1 MSEVMLPP
9 FHFRGSIPA
18 SKSILNRLLIIQ
30 SFAPALSI
38 IGDSDADDVV
48 KMKAGLRHVMRNEP
62 ADCGAAGTTLR
73 FLSLRASRVAGTH
86 HLSGSLRLF
95 ERPQSEISRLL
106 TQLDCEAEIRLQRL
120 TVRGQGWQT
129 PETEVVI
136 DRSVSSQFAS
146 ALFLNA
152 WGLDFDL
159 QVRFVGAAV
168 SQSYFEMT
176 IELLRRSGMKIEKL
190 KPAVGDAEG
199 DAVYVIKAKSEVTA
213 SSLVT
218 EPDASSAFAVAATGV
233 ARSGIV
239 ELENWPSNSL
249 QPDAVFPDLL
259 RQMGCETTLTTVND
273 LQTLRIMRA
282 VKSKLKPLDFDLRDA
297 PDLFPVLAVLCAL
310 ADGRSRLF
318 NAPQLAHKESNRI
331 GKMAE
336 LIKNLGRKVKVL
348 PDGLE
353 IDGREVAD
361 SGSGSGSGFG
371 FGPRFRYST
380 DHDHRL
386 AMAAA
391 VAQAAGA
398 DLEILEPKVV
408 DKSFPGF
415 WEAIQT
421 ASGGGVASGAG
432 ALA

>member
-1 MSEVMLPP
+1 MSSPP
-9 FHFRGSIPA
+9 FHFRGTIPA

-30 SFAPALSI
+30 SFAPDLAI

-48 KMKAGLRHVMRNEP
+48 KMKAGLKHVMKNEP

-73 FLSLRASRVAGTH
+73 FLSLRASRIAGTH

-106 TQLDCEAEIRLQRL
+106 TQLDCEAEIRMQRL
-120 TVRGQGWQT
+120 TVRGQGWQP
-129 PETEVVI
+129 PENEVVI

-152 WGLDFDL
+152 WGLAFDL
-159 QVRFVGAAV
+159 RIRFVGEAV
-168 SQSYFEMT
+168 SQSYFAMT

-190 KPAVGDAEG
+190 EQVAGDAEG
-199 DAVYVIKAKSEVTA
+199 DTVYVIGAKSEVTA
-213 SSLVT
+213 RSLLA

-239 ELENWPSNSL
+239 EIENWPEESL
-249 QPDAVFPDLL
+249 QPDAVYPALL
-259 RQMGCETTLTTVND
+259 KKMGCDSTLIENKG
-273 LQTLRIMRA
+273 QRTLRITRA
-282 VKSKLKPLDFDLRDA
+282 VDSKLMALDYDMRDA
-297 PDLFPVLAVLCAL
+297 PDLFPVLAVLCSVAE
-310 ADGRSRLF
+310 GRSRLF

-331 GKMAE
+331 GKIAE

-348 PDGLE
+348 SDGLE
-353 IDGREVAD
+353 IEGRAD
-361 SGSGSGSGFG
+361 SD

-398 DLEILEPKVV
+398 DIEILEPKVV

-415 WEAIQT
+415 WQAIET
-421 ASGGGVASGAG
+421 ASGTAAGGGVPT
-432 ALA
+432 